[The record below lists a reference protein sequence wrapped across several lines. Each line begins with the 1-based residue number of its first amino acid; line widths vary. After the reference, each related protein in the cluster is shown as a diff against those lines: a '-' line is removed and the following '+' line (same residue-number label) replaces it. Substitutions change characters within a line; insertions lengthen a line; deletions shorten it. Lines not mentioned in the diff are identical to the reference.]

1 MIYAEVYAQP
11 CLPRIVKISNSYP
24 ESTIPNARV
33 TITTNVDLECPS
45 QGYNVIVDI
54 MPTGYTRIISTASGP
69 VAVNEVTTPTDLG
82 PWSLDVVVKLVDYP
96 LGRILNYSKDTIVI
110 QIASSNATSTLTSAS
125 NLIELTTALSLRI
138 LTTISVYASTSTS
151 ALATVRITDTDQ
163 AQSYADYGQSYMI
176 LGGLGATIVIGLI
189 VVLVMMRW
197 RGRATPPPPT

>member
-1 MIYAEVYAQP
+1 MNSTGLLDQSGGASFLRKILRKSSCILLLVIVCVSSLMIYAEVYAQP

-24 ESTIPNARV
+24 ESAIPNARV

-45 QGYNVIVDI
+45 QGYNVTVDI

-125 NLIELTTALSLRI
+125 NLIELTTALSLE
-138 LTTISVYASTSTS
+138 S
-151 ALATVRITDTDQ
+151 
-163 AQSYADYGQSYMI
+163 
-176 LGGLGATIVIGLI
+176 
-189 VVLVMMRW
+189 
-197 RGRATPPPPT
+197 